1 MTDEKLVAGA
11 GYILTLFNDIEQLT
25 SYFANYLNTFI
36 ELKHKYRDVK
46 NLDQLEECDRSN
58 LISLIQ
64 GMRSWVVRTYIK
76 MKALEEQIGEVNTGR
91 LEESYKEVVSSFV
104 LNPNTVEKYVIEIN
118 RAFAK
123 GILRDLLVQAHD
135 LYTRLTSE

>member
-46 NLDQLEECDRSN
+46 NLDQLEEGDRSN